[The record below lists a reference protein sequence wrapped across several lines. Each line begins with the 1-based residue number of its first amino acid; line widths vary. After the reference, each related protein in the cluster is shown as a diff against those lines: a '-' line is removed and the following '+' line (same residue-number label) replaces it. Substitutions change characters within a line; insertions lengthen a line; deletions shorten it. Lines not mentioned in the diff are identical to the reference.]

1 MELEEVKFRRSVQAI
16 IALTVRAS
24 EVGKFW
30 WGKYL
35 HDGYGYWWVTA
46 TGFSLFDEGGA
57 DTRNEALWSLA
68 LALLAI
74 DFGVQWIF
82 HTCGARTSKLV
93 HVAVALLLGCLSI
106 ADLALTVG
114 AGGARVSLP
123 LVLFAITECGYVF
136 RMVRPWL
143 HYVVMSLALLISL
156 LVLLSPCLRQLGKVA
171 AIPWRMPWVFKL
183 ALAIYCGQSIWNC
196 RRRSEGVGSD
206 MLSQLGSDAF
216 AMMMGKCFPAESRE
230 ALSSHGTAKMDG
242 ASIFPPLLIFHW
254 EAGADILL
262 DSGPIANATPFLHHT
277 LARPDVFAGSAIAS
291 VPVTLKTAWEV
302 LCGVAASST
311 SDFREQGS
319 SLRRE
324 CLPRALKRC
333 CGYHSILV
341 KTDKELPDIP
351 RRVFG
356 FEATMVAEDM
366 DTLLPKLHAQL
377 TAWDAYNGVPVLVYF
392 YGGDAHPPYYA
403 EKVDPSERGYVEPEL
418 LDIFLALNRRT
429 DRAAEQLA
437 EIWPPKREGK
447 SWGKEHGLVFYLGDH
462 GEQLTGRDPPP
473 HGNLVSPDVTR
484 TMMLVEARSFASDFE
499 SNGLVRMADVYASI
513 ADVVGLKLNGSL
525 FVGQSLFEGRSLGS
539 PNGSRAISIPSF
551 SFYRPGD
558 LSATHFFSGGH
569 ICSAEFLRGSAG
581 WSLHQVEA
589 LQNPFGHGKG
599 LAAAEEGIESCRI
612 AAMQQLRDALRHRQQ
627 SNELLTDSNVH
638 AAWLFATMRT
648 FAWKAKA
655 FAAWMAKVLL
665 RPFLPAPAPF
675 DAEPDHSSSL
685 PTQHGTLR
693 FEDLCIGNGT
703 NHSAGVEALTLMN

>member
-1 MELEEVKFRRSVQAI
+1 MRSYDRHAGMNWEGVLKGPSVCLFAVLWTFSGPLECWERYEFGRCVACSLGSSIILTVHRISLYLSLGSGRLTKWQKRIMELEEVKFRRSVQAI
-16 IALTVRAS
+16 IALTVRVS

-319 SLRRE
+319 SLR
-324 CLPRALKRC
+324 
-333 CGYHSILV
+333 
-341 KTDKELPDIP
+341 
-351 RRVFG
+351 
-356 FEATMVAEDM
+356 
-366 DTLLPKLHAQL
+366 LL
-377 TAWDAYNGVPVLVYF
+377 
-392 YGGDAHPPYYA
+392 
-403 EKVDPSERGYVEPEL
+403 E
-418 LDIFLALNRRT
+418 
-429 DRAAEQLA
+429 EQ
-437 EIWPPKREGK
+437 
-447 SWGKEHGLVFYLGDH
+447 
-462 GEQLTGRDPPP
+462 
-473 HGNLVSPDVTR
+473 NL
-484 TMMLVEARSFASDFE
+484 
-499 SNGLVRMADVYASI
+499 
-513 ADVVGLKLNGSL
+513 
-525 FVGQSLFEGRSLGS
+525 
-539 PNGSRAISIPSF
+539 
-551 SFYRPGD
+551 
-558 LSATHFFSGGH
+558 
-569 ICSAEFLRGSAG
+569 
-581 WSLHQVEA
+581 
-589 LQNPFGHGKG
+589 
-599 LAAAEEGIESCRI
+599 
-612 AAMQQLRDALRHRQQ
+612 
-627 SNELLTDSNVH
+627 
-638 AAWLFATMRT
+638 
-648 FAWKAKA
+648 
-655 FAAWMAKVLL
+655 
-665 RPFLPAPAPF
+665 
-675 DAEPDHSSSL
+675 
-685 PTQHGTLR
+685 
-693 FEDLCIGNGT
+693 
-703 NHSAGVEALTLMN
+703 